1 MFMDDRNFVP
11 ETDPGQSQENK
22 TERQKPKEPLPEDHR
37 PLKELLNA
45 KRVAKVVRKVYPGLE
60 EELIERISEFF
71 KKQRGIGVHEI
82 HTLYGGR
89 YKIPADVLSAS
100 NYEQF
105 FGLFKDPGSGQR
117 GYYFTERK
125 IIDMTSIRDLKDFIT
140 SAVLQRTE
148 DVREG
153 IRAGRFTEKAAKT
166 MIWTRPAAPD
176 ARKMLIRAMNEH
188 FTVNAVKRLLRENRF
203 FRRVLRDIEESERIS
218 VRFRNAMVETIP
230 DDPIDLYPMA
240 RKMQRHFILHIGPT
254 NSGKTYDAMQALRK
268 AGSGV
273 YLAPLRLLAYEQYE
287 TMNADGYPCSML
299 TGEERIDEP
308 GARFQASTI
317 EMADLKREY
326 AMAVI
331 DEGQM
336 VSDESR
342 GGSWTAAILGLL
354 CENIAVCAAEDAEE
368 LLIKLIESCNDT
380 YEIVRHY
387 RRTPL
392 VIDKR
397 KFEFPKDL
405 EPGDAVIVFSRANVH
420 AVAAEI
426 RRQIHED
433 ASVIY
438 GALPYD
444 VRHEEARKFAAGETK
459 IVVATDAIG
468 MGLNLPVKRIVF
480 LEGTKFDG
488 HVRRPLT
495 PPEVKQI
502 AGRAGRFGIYDKG
515 YVTAEQEV
523 REIVIDGMYRE
534 NEPLE
539 KAVLSFPES
548 LLGIDVP
555 LSKAMERWVDW
566 EIGGFYEKEEIEE
579 ELKLVT
585 MIEEPGADKKLLYDL
600 ATIPFDTDHLR
611 ALDVWHD
618 MARCELEGIG
628 YDTDDELESVRSTYQ
643 DADMSEAEEAY
654 KVCDLLYYYNEK
666 FGNESK
672 NAEILAVKKEI
683 SGKIIEL
690 LESHEL
696 QERTCKVCGR
706 LLKWN
711 HPYSVCERCFRSG
724 RQYHDLLYRPHGRKK
739 KAGR

>member
-1 MFMDDRNFVP
+1 MDNQGNVP
-11 ETDPGQSQENK
+11 EKQPENEQLNEAL
-22 TERQKPKEPLPEDHR
+22 TEKLKQDGEKPK

-45 KRVAKVVRKVYPGLE
+45 HRVAKIVRKIYGPLE
-60 EELIERISEFF
+60 EELARSIREFF
-71 KKQRGIGVHEI
+71 LKQRGIGVHEI
-82 HTLYGGR
+82 HTVFSGR
-89 YKIPADVLSAS
+89 AKVSSDILSTH

-105 FGLFKDPGSGQR
+105 FDLFKDPASGRR

-125 IIDMTSIRDLKDFIT
+125 IIDMTKIRDLKDLVC
-140 SAVLQRTE
+140 SAVLE
-148 DVREG
+148 KAADVREE
-153 IRAGRFTEKAAKT
+153 IRKGRFTEKAAKT
-166 MIWTRPAAPD
+166 MIWTRPAAPE
-176 ARKMLIRAMNEH
+176 ARKRLIRGMNEY
-188 FTVNAVKRLLRENRF
+188 FTENSVKKLLRENRN
-203 FRRVLRDIEESERIS
+203 FRRLMKEIEELESIRER
-218 VRFRNAMVETIP
+218 FQTAMIETIP
-230 DDPIDLYPMA
+230 DDPVDLYPMA
-240 RKMQRHFILHIGPT
+240 RKMKRHFILHLGPT

-273 YLAPLRLLAYEQYE
+273 YLAPLRLLAFEQYE

-308 GARFQASTI
+308 GAKFQASTI
-317 EMADLKREY
+317 EMADMKREY
-326 AMAVI
+326 EMAVI

-354 CENIAVCAAEDAEE
+354 AENIAICAAEDAES
-368 LLIKLIESCNDT
+368 LLIKLIESCHDT

-397 KFEFPKDL
+397 RFEFPKDL
-405 EPGDAVIVFSRANVH
+405 EAGDAVIVFSRANVH

-426 RRQIHED
+426 RRSLKED

-444 VRHEEARKFAAGETK
+444 VRHEEARKFASGETK
-459 IVVATDAIG
+459 IAVATDAIG

-523 REIVIDGMYRE
+523 RDIVIDGMYRD
-534 NEPLE
+534 NAPLE

-555 LSKAMERWVDW
+555 LSKAMERWVEW

-611 ALDVWHD
+611 ALDIWHD

-628 YDTDDELESVRSTYQ
+628 YDTDDELESIRSTYRE
-643 DADMSEAEEAY
+643 ADMSEAEEAY

-672 NAEILAVKKEI
+672 NPEILEVKKEI

-690 LESHEL
+690 LDSHEL
-696 QERTCKVCGR
+696 QERTCKICGR

-711 HPYSVCERCFRSG
+711 HPYSVCERCFRNG
-724 RQYHDLLYRPHGRKK
+724 RQYRDVHYRSSGHKRYGRK
-739 KAGR
+739 